1 MKIIGITGGI
11 GCGKSQLLAL
21 FDNRKG
27 VTVCSAD
34 QIGKELQA
42 RGQAAYAPILE
53 AFGTDFRLPDGELD
67 RKALAERVF
76 GDEKALSELNAI
88 VHPLVHEEVLRR
100 ISSAREQGDK
110 LFLLESAILLDVGYQ
125 TFCEEVWA
133 LRASA
138 ATRKRRL
145 KEQRGMGEA
154 DVERIMIRQ
163 RSDEA
168 YAAECDRIID
178 NDGGLD
184 ELKDQVNRLLSSLGL
199 DDIRI

>member
-27 VTVCSAD
+27 VTACSAD
-34 QIGKELQA
+34 QIGKELQT

-53 AFGTDFRLPDGELD
+53 AFGTDYCLPDGELD

-76 GDEKALSELNAI
+76 GDEEALNRLNAI
-88 VHPLVHEEVLRR
+88 VHPLVHDEVLRR
-100 ISSAREQGDK
+100 ISNARERGDH
-110 LFLLESAILLDVGYQ
+110 LFLLESAVLLDVGYQ
-125 TFCEEVWA
+125 TFCDEVWA
-133 LRASA
+133 LRASVD
-138 ATRKRRL
+138 TRRRRL
-145 KEQRGMGEA
+145 REQRSMTEN
-154 DVERIMIRQ
+154 ELNSIMLRQ

-168 YAAECDRIID
+168 YAAGCDRVID
-178 NDGGLD
+178 NDGDLS

-199 DDIRI
+199 ADIRV